1 MPDPR
6 SSAIRRGLAAELRRL
21 REQAGLSGDDVA
33 QALGWSASKVSRIE
47 THRTGVK
54 VQDLPLLLDLYAVDA
69 VQRRQLIALAGEQNQ
84 RGWWAAYAD
93 ALPDDYLTY
102 IGLED
107 SAVSLQC
114 WSPEIVHG
122 LLQTEAYSAE
132 MMRAHFSIQ
141 ATVTPNQ
148 AQRRIESR
156 MRRQQI
162 LTRGQPEKL
171 SFILDEATL
180 LHRFGTPAVMREQL
194 ARLVEL
200 AQLPAVTLQIL
211 AFAGDHPIG
220 PGGFTILSFDPVH
233 GTALDDVVYVE
244 QLTSSSFV
252 EEDPDTFQYK
262 QAFGRL
268 AAEALDPHA
277 SRELIE
283 QIAIERWS

>member
-69 VQRRQLIALAGEQNQ
+69 VQRRQLIALASEQDQ
-84 RGWWAAYAD
+84 RGWWATYAD

-148 AQRRIESR
+148 AQRRVESR

-162 LTRGQPEKL
+162 LTRGQAEKL

-180 LHRFGTPAVMREQL
+180 LHRFGTATVMREQL

-200 AQLPAVTLQIL
+200 AQPPAVTLQIL

-252 EEDPDTFQYK
+252 EEDADTFQYK

-268 AAEALDPHA
+268 PLKRLTRKLHA
-277 SRELIE
+277 S
-283 QIAIERWS
+283 